1 MEFDLLFW
9 IISRVS
15 KDLRVKVTLYSIAT
29 EYHNSMLTGFY
40 KLIVKQNFP
49 LRMVEFP
56 MSVHHKVSTGALT
69 IKVPG
74 SKVLETIWKL
84 EDRYA

>member
-1 MEFDLLFW
+1 
-9 IISRVS
+9 
-15 KDLRVKVTLYSIAT
+15 
-29 EYHNSMLTGFY
+29 MLTGFY
-40 KLIVKQNFP
+40 KLIIKQNFP

-56 MSVHHKVSTGALT
+56 MTVHHKVSTGALT
-69 IKVPG
+69 TKVPG